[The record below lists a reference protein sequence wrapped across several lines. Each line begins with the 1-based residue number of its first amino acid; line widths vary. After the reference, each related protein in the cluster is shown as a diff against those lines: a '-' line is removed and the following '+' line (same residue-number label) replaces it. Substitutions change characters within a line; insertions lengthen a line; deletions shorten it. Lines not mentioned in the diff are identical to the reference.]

1 MVSFLY
7 LNAMSTVIAFIG
19 IIYKRKV
26 SMNRRGDGKITDKE
40 RELILI
46 PLLNTL
52 TKFAAVLIIKRII
65 RMTRIMLTQNSL

>member
-1 MVSFLY
+1 
-7 LNAMSTVIAFIG
+7 MSTVIAFIG

-26 SMNRRGDGKITDKE
+26 SMNWRGDGKITDKE

-52 TKFAAVLIIKRII
+52 TMFAAVLIIIGDITLRIAD
-65 RMTRIMLTQNSL
+65 RYES